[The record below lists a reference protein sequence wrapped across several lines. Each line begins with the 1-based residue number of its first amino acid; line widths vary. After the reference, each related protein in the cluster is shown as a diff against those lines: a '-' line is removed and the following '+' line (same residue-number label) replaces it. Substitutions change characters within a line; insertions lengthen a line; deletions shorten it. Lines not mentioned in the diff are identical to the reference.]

1 MEEEIKSNGKKR
13 RKKEKEKKRKK
24 KIKAMGKEL
33 ICSYETNWD
42 SEELERGFKFKL
54 LISSLY
60 ELTNKRK
67 YQRISSPV
75 LSAIYMLV
83 SFILVS

>member
-1 MEEEIKSNGKKR
+1 MGKKEEKKKKK
-13 RKKEKEKKRKK
+13 KKEKKKQWE
-24 KIKAMGKEL
+24 EL

-60 ELTNKRK
+60 KLTNKRK
-67 YQRISSPV
+67 YQRTSSPV